1 MRLRDHSQPCE
12 HGFDQYH
19 WLLDGNLCP
28 GGREITEAELSR
40 TATWTGNGETRVAKW
55 NDDGTLD
62 LTDWRNDRPAGVGFV
77 WKTVNLTD
85 D

>member
-28 GGREITEAELSR
+28 GGRIVTIDYEAAETELLATVFMLDKGDSR
-40 TATWTGNGETRVAKW
+40 ANPVDAARAIIAAALGDTE
-55 NDDGTLD
+55 DE
-62 LTDWRNDRPAGVGFV
+62 
-77 WKTVNLTD
+77 
-85 D
+85 